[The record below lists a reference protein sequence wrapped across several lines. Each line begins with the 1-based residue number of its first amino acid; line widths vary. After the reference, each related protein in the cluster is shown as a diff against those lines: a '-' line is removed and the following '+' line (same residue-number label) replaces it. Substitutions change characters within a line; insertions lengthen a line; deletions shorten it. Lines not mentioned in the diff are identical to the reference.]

1 MIRATLANSAHLT
14 FSENLK
20 ENNAVSMEGKLLE
33 KEGNL
38 VELSM
43 MMMTMI
49 LMITMTKITNLEMI
63 MSIKKTIL
71 FMTTILILVMITKT
85 LILSIFVFF
94 SFEAGLGL
102 LDSPLPCR
110 SLC

>member
-1 MIRATLANSAHLT
+1 MIRATLANSAHLK

-33 KEGNL
+33 KEGSL

-49 LMITMTKITNLEMI
+49 LMITMTKIMTLEMI

>member
-1 MIRATLANSAHLT
+1 MIRATPANSAQLT

-20 ENNAVSMEGKLLE
+20 ENNDVSMEGKLLE
-33 KEGNL
+33 KEGSL

-49 LMITMTKITNLEMI
+49 LMITMTKITTMEMI

-71 FMTTILILVMITKT
+71 FITTILILVMITKT

-94 SFEAGLGL
+94 SFEAGLRL